1 MDLNSTVRNLRQ
13 QFGAELDKALAE
25 EVRRRKLEEADLQAL
40 AEVLPEVIV
49 PQLSPA
55 DEKKALKIKDD
66 LDKKVEKMAE
76 LTAQICQVADDYH
89 KQTGEL
95 RGLLAGKKNN
105 VNVGHHSGSRLT
117 YMLKILS
124 KILEND
130 ATNAVAGFRTLPDQ
144 DYVQRKISNYNG
156 L

>member
-1 MDLNSTVRNLRQ
+1 MNINNIVNEMKEEFNRK
-13 QFGAELDKALAE
+13 LDAALATE
-25 EVRRRKLEEADLQAL
+25 AKRQLDDAQLEEL
-40 AEVLPEVIV
+40 AKVLPEAVT
-49 PQLSPA
+49 PQLSA
-55 DEKKALKIKDD
+55 TDEKKALKIKDE
-66 LDKKVEKMAE
+66 LDKKIEKMAE
-76 LTAQICQVADDYH
+76 LTAALCQVADDYH
-89 KQTGEL
+89 KQTREL

-130 ATNAVAGFRTLPDQ
+130 ATNAVAGFRILPNQ
-144 DYVQRKISNYNG
+144 DYVQRKLSNYNG